1 MDFWHARVDVLS
13 DKRFNSVRGSR
24 AMSDMLTVDRLE
36 VLVIVDNVTDS
47 LSSSSNVAV

>member
-1 MDFWHARVDVLS
+1 
-13 DKRFNSVRGSR
+13 
-24 AMSDMLTVDRLE
+24 MSDMLTVDRLE